1 MVIKNAKSNPLYHF
15 IEVIG
20 TNEELAECDKWCT
33 AQFGLFNDRLWN
45 KDIIP
50 EPEDTIRI
58 AVHKTPIFSSKKMH
72 EYRYRFAKIEHR
84 DWFVLRWT

>member
-20 TNEELAECDKWCT
+20 TSEELAECDKWCT
-33 AQFGLFNDRLWN
+33 AQFGLLNDRLWN
-45 KDIIP
+45 KDVII
-50 EPEDTIRI
+50 EFDNIRVGI
-58 AVHKTPIFSSKKMH
+58 NKPYFAPKPIN

>member
-20 TNEELAECDKWCT
+20 TSEELAECDKWCT
-33 AQFGLFNDRLWN
+33 AQFGLLNDRLWN
-45 KDIIP
+45 KDII
-50 EPEDTIRI
+50 IAGV
-58 AVHKTPIFSSKKMH
+58 AVHETPIFSSKKMH